1 MSSSNSLHI
10 IYCNT
15 NRRNFS
21 YKRFIRETKK
31 KMQENS
37 IKEHINIATGAVG
50 LITTGS
56 QTEQIFIG
64 RELLPKNS
72 SQ

>member
-1 MSSSNSLHI
+1 
-10 IYCNT
+10 
-15 NRRNFS
+15 
-21 YKRFIRETKK
+21 
-31 KMQENS
+31 MQENS
-37 IKEHINIATGAVG
+37 INEHVNIAMGPVG

-56 QTEQIFIG
+56 QAEQIFIG